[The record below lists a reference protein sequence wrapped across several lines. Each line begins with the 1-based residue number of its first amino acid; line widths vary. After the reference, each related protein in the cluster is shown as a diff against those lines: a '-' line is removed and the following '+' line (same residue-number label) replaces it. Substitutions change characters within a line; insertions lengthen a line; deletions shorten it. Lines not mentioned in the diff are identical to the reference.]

1 MYRAYLDNNIFFSS
15 GSLDPAVKLAE
26 AELDLTAGA
35 AGAFTFTVEPDN
47 VAYGLFEKL
56 TSIVDV
62 YRDNELIFSGR
73 VIDQQK
79 GLELDDTIQCE
90 GLLAI
95 LNDSIFRPRSY
106 NGTLQ
111 GLVEAIINSHNDQV
125 DTDKQLQIG
134 NIEITDEYLDR
145 EYQNYESSM
154 SRMLDL
160 VESYGGYMTVTK
172 AGNSLFFNWL
182 EDIAGLNNQGIDFGR
197 NLLDIHQQSSAADI
211 ITVLIPLGAEM
222 EQEDGTS
229 KRLTIESVNNDDDY
243 LINQAGIDEF
253 GIVVGVQIWDDI
265 TTPSILKSRGQAY
278 LNSQAVSKVSI
289 NVRAVDLAG
298 IEMVE
303 VISNAVA
310 GIAVAGV
317 TVVGTTGQM
326 VPADIER
333 FAIGQTI
340 PVKSTAHGINTS
352 FVCLEQHLNLCDPT
366 QHQMTLGKTEK
377 GYIGIADNRT
387 KDNTRKI
394 ENIAADYVKND
405 TVNEIN
411 EQLVEQSSLI
421 QQNANS
427 ISSAVQTI
435 NNTLAGMQ
443 SQLTLVQQTANSWS
457 VFVNEN
463 GETLTY
469 LRVDAQGLWIGRAQ
483 DPIKL
488 LETNTA
494 IKFVDGDSNVLLE
507 INTEGIITPSVS
519 AQEQVAFLSGYTY
532 EWAIRKGAVINGK
545 HNLNDLWIGG

>member
-90 GLLAI
+90 GMLAI

-265 TTPSILKSRGQAY
+265 TTPSILKSKGQAY

>member
-1 MYRAYLDNNIFFSS
+1 M
-15 GSLDPAVKLAE
+15 KLAE
-26 AELDLTAGA
+26 AELDLTAGT

-90 GLLAI
+90 GMLAI

-160 VESYGGYMTVTK
+160 VDSYGGYMTVTK

-317 TVVGTTGQM
+317 TVVGSTGQM

>member
-90 GLLAI
+90 GMLAI

-125 DTDKQLQIG
+125 DTDKKLQIG

-317 TVVGTTGQM
+317 TVVGSTGQM

-427 ISSAVQTI
+427 ISSTVQTI